1 MVLGIDFVLCADH
14 SHCTCIRRPLLAE
27 FTACCKVT
35 AVFRSP
41 PSLLTDLADG
51 ATTPPSQDPIT
62 IQSSYVYVPGGS
74 EDTDACGQRL
84 ELLQQ
89 RFDSQASELQRVRSK
104 QLPRL

>member
-1 MVLGIDFVLCADH
+1 MLQGHGRFSFATI
-14 SHCTCIRRPLLAE
+14 T
-27 FTACCKVT
+27 
-35 AVFRSP
+35 
-41 PSLLTDLADG
+41 ADG
-51 ATTPPSQDPIT
+51 SCTATTRPSQDPIT